1 MAKYTFLDFA
11 EDVLRNAENPMIF
24 QDIWEQGKDETYAK
38 KLTVRGKTPW
48 ATIGARLFVDVRDN
62 PNSRFV
68 KVGRNPARFFLK
80 SRQEG
85 LPKDIAQSLE
95 KLELKAQKEVV
106 GFSERDLHPLVSY
119 FAYTNPN
126 FNKGK
131 AIYTKTIFH
140 EKSKKA
146 GFNEWVHPDIVGFY
160 IPIEDWNTKLLE
172 LNTISDSNSI
182 RLFSFE
188 LKRRID
194 RSNYREYFF
203 QAVSNSSWAN
213 EGYLVAAE
221 IRQDND
227 LLDELERLSTAF
239 GIGIVQLD
247 LSDIDASTVLYPAKP
262 RTELDWNLM
271 NKLCDQNPDFEKFVD
286 DITKDYKVR
295 TIHGEQFDKII
306 EDPDEYISAITKK

>member
-1 MAKYTFLDFA
+1 VAKYTFLDLA
-11 EDVLRNAENPMIF
+11 EDVLKNAENPMIF
-24 QDIWEQGKDETYAK
+24 QDIWDQGKDEPFVR

-62 PNSRFV
+62 PQSRFV

-80 SRQEG
+80 SRQAE
-85 LPKDIAQSLE
+85 LPSDIAQSLE
-95 KLELKAQKEVV
+95 RLETNAKKDMA
-106 GFSERDLHPLVSY
+106 GFSERELHPLVSY

-160 IPIEDWNTKLLE
+160 IPIEDWNNKLLE

-188 LKRRID
+188 LKKRID

-213 EGYLVAAE
+213 EGYLVAAD

-247 LSDIDASTVLYPAKP
+247 LSDIDASKVLYPARA

-295 TIHGEQFDKII
+295 TIHGEQFEKVL
-306 EDPDEYISAITKK
+306 EDPDEYIEKITKK